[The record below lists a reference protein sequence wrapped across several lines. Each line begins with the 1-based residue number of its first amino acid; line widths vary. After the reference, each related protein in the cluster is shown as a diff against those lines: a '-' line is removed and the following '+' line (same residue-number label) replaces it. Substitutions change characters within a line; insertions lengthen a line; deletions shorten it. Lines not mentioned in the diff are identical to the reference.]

1 MYLYLYLYIYMYIYV
16 NQLISLKNTT
26 QFHMMSQ
33 RNASFYLATTESRCS
48 HRWYSVKKG
57 VLKNFIGKH
66 LCWSLFLIKLQA
78 FRKIKNIKYS
88 PPMHSSPKFTR
99 STGSAEF
106 SMVEATIYWGERLSC
121 GVIFVGGGEGE
132 ELSGGQLRGKR
143 KVVLRGNSFTYCLYL
158 QNGLE
163 FFN

>member
-1 MYLYLYLYIYMYIYV
+1 MYIYICIYMYIYV

-33 RNASFYLATTESRCS
+33 RNASFYLATTESRSS
-48 HRWYSVKKG
+48 HPWCSVKKG

-88 PPMHSSPKFTR
+88 PPMHSSPQFTR

-106 SMVEATIYWGERLSC
+106 SMVEATIYWGGWFSC
-121 GVIFVGGGEGE
+121 GVIFVGGGIIWWAIIWE
-132 ELSGGQLRGKR
+132 EKGGTSWKFIYILFISSK
-143 KVVLRGNSFTYCLYL
+143 
-158 QNGLE
+158 
-163 FFN
+163 

>member
-1 MYLYLYLYIYMYIYV
+1 MYIYV

-33 RNASFYLATTESRCS
+33 RNASFYLATTESRSS
-48 HRWYSVKKG
+48 HPWCSVKKG

-88 PPMHSSPKFTR
+88 PPMHSSPQFTR

-106 SMVEATIYWGERLSC
+106 SMVEATIYWGGWFSC
-121 GVIFVGGGEGE
+121 GVIFVGGGGDYPVGNYMGGE
-132 ELSGGQLRGKR
+132 RWYFVEI
-143 KVVLRGNSFTYCLYL
+143 YL
-158 QNGLE
+158 HIVYIFKMAWNFLTK
-163 FFN
+163 F